1 VRFELAACHRLP
13 PEIVDVLAHD
23 EDVEVV
29 AAVAASQELSPALA
43 AEFAGHPAQE
53 VRRSLLFNVH
63 IEQPPPAPDMA
74 ADLAVLAAKNPR
86 TPHAEVLAGHATAF
100 VREEVARR
108 PDLPPEVCERLAA
121 DEEPSVRAATAGN
134 AATPAATLRRLAAE
148 TDRAVLRELAHNPA
162 IPLDLLVELAPRA
175 RLAPVAPPR
184 VTNASDAE
192 LRVLA
197 AHPAMQVRKLVAER
211 PNLPQDVLTALMTDQ
226 DPAVAKAAKTQADLR
241 KRSRACVAQPPPEPG
256 GVPPCHSTGA
266 H

>member
-1 VRFELAACHRLP
+1 VAWSLARHPDPVVRFELAACHPLP

-29 AAVAASQELSPALA
+29 AAVAASQELPSAMA
-43 AEFAGHPAQE
+43 AEFATHPAPE

-63 IEQPPPAPDMA
+63 IEQPAPTRDMA
-74 ADLAVLAAKNPR
+74 ADLAVLAARNPK
-86 TPHAEVLAGHATAF
+86 TPHAEVLAEHATAF

-121 DEEPSVRAATAGN
+121 DEEPGVRAAAAGN
-134 AATPAATLRRLAAE
+134 AATPAATLRGLAE
-148 TDRAVLRELAHNPA
+148 GTERAVLWELVHNPA
-162 IPLDLLVELAPRA
+162 IPLDLLIELAPRA
-175 RLAPVAPPR
+175 RVAPVAPPR

-211 PNLPQDVLTALMTDQ
+211 PNLPPDVVAALVA
-226 DPAVAKAAKTQADLR
+226 DPDPVVAKRAQTQADL
-241 KRSRACVAQPPPEPG
+241 
-256 GVPPCHSTGA
+256 
-266 H
+266 